1 MKINETIEVAKA
13 FANLL
18 HVDAGQTYDK
28 MPYISHCQSVV
39 DVLLHFN
46 ETDKSILA
54 AAYLHDVVEDCG
66 VSLATI
72 EDIFG
77 PKIKEL
83 VYAVTDEPGANRK
96 ERKEKTYKKILTV
109 KDAVKIKLAD
119 RIANLTHSVASGN
132 ERMFRMYLK
141 ERAEFEKALMEE
153 DAPEVEI
160 YWETLKDIFRD
171 GFRKFKIGSAGN
183 PIG

>member
-18 HVDAGQTYDK
+18 HTDSGKTYDK
-28 MPYISHCQSVV
+28 LPYITHCQSVV

-54 AAYLHDVVEDCG
+54 AAYLHDVVEDCE

-77 PKIKEL
+77 NKIRDL
-83 VYAVTDEPGANRK
+83 VWAVTDEPGANRK

-119 RIANLTHSVASGN
+119 RISNVAHSVFSSN

-141 ERAEFEKALMEE
+141 EHREFIIALQED
-153 DAPEVEI
+153 DAPDIEP
-160 YWETLKDIFRD
+160 YWDALKDTFRD
-171 GFRKFKIGSAGN
+171 GAKKFNIKA
-183 PIG
+183 

>member
-18 HVDAGQTYDK
+18 HMDAGQTYDK
-28 MPYISHCQSVV
+28 APYITHCQAVV
-39 DVLLHFN
+39 GVLLNFN

-119 RIANLTHSVASGN
+119 RIANVTHSVESGN
-132 ERMFRMYLK
+132 ERMFRMYVK
-141 ERAEFEKALMEE
+141 ERVDFEMALMED
-153 DAPEVEI
+153 DAPEIEP
-160 YWETLKDIFRD
+160 YWDSLKDAFRD
-171 GFRKFKIGSAGN
+171 GIRKFNIKG
-183 PIG
+183 

>member
-28 MPYISHCQSVV
+28 LPYITHCQSVV

-66 VSLATI
+66 VSLVTI

-77 PKIKEL
+77 PKIAKL

-109 KDAVKIKLAD
+109 EDAVKIKLAD
-119 RIANLTHSVASGN
+119 RIANLTHSVNSGN

-141 ERAEFEKALMEE
+141 EAAEFEKALYEE
-153 DAPEVEI
+153 DTLDLEP
-160 YWETLKDIFRD
+160 YWDTIRDCFRD
-171 GFRKFKIGSAGN
+171 GFKKFKIGG
-183 PIG
+183 